1 MFELELPNRPASGR
15 PGIEIAG
22 SPPRPLARTLPIELL
37 RLYDMAAIGLAGLG
51 AYLAYVVPPS
61 NDLDRYPRSIL
72 LGVLVAAILCQ
83 VFNVYSSA
91 YVFSRGLGA
100 KRVLI
105 AWMMT
110 FGIFLGVVFTL
121 KIANGYSR
129 IWAASWF
136 VSASVLLLLGRI
148 LLSRLTLSWAKH
160 GRFAYR
166 TLVVGVG
173 ENAKMLLEQLKARGD
188 LRTQVVGFVDV
199 DTELPPDRDFHGYPV
214 FQDISQVIALL
225 RQNAADEIIV
235 ALPWSAEEKLYD
247 LITLL
252 ATVPVPI
259 RLAPNLLGFRFPDR
273 KFTTRAGLPMMKL
286 FDRPISGWSYVVK
299 LVEDQLLAISALVVT
314 APLFLL
320 IAAAIKLDSPGP
332 VFFKQKRFGFNDS
345 VIQVWKFRSM
355 RVESADS
362 PEETGTTKNDPRVT
376 RVGRILRKSSL
387 DELAQLINVVRG
399 EMSVVGPRPH
409 VLAGEAR
416 GQLYQDVVNCY
427 AARHKVKPGIT
438 GWAQVNGWRGQT
450 DTVEKIRKRV
460 EYDMYYINNWSPW
473 FDLYIIIKTFR
484 VILRAENAY

>member
-1 MFELELPNRPASGR
+1 MFELELANRPGHARSDVG
-15 PGIEIAG
+15 IAG
-22 SPPRPLARTLPIELL
+22 SPSKPLARTLPIELL
-37 RLYDMAAIGLAGLG
+37 RLYDMAAIGLSGLG

-61 NDLDRYPRSIL
+61 NDLDRYPRSIM
-72 LGVLVAAILCQ
+72 LGVFVAAILCQ

-100 KRVLI
+100 RRVLV
-105 AWMMT
+105 AWTLT
-110 FGIFLGVVFTL
+110 FGVFLGVVFTL

-136 VSASVLLLLGRI
+136 VSAALLLLLGRI

-166 TLVVGVG
+166 TLIVGIG
-173 ENAKMLLEQLKARGD
+173 ENAQRLLEQLKARGD
-188 LRTQVVGFVDV
+188 LRTQIVGFVDV
-199 DTELPPDRDFHGYPV
+199 DTEQPPKDDFHGYPV
-214 FQDISQVIALL
+214 FRDISQVLALL
-225 RQNAADEIIV
+225 RQNAADEVIV
-235 ALPWSAEEKLYD
+235 ALPWSGEEKLYD

-252 ATVPVPI
+252 ATVPISI
-259 RLAPNLLGFRFPDR
+259 RLAPNLLGFRFPNR
-273 KFTTRAGLPMMKL
+273 KFTTRAGLPMLKL

-299 LVEDQLLAISALVVT
+299 LIEDQLLAVSALALT

-345 VIQVWKFRSM
+345 VILVWKFRTM
-355 RVESADS
+355 RTECADTR
-362 PEETGTTKNDPRVT
+362 EETGTTKNDPRVT

-438 GWAQVNGWRGQT
+438 GWAQVNGWRGHT

-473 FDLYIIIKTFR
+473 FDVYIIIRTFR
-484 VILRAENAY
+484 AVFRADNAY